1 VKSIAVKRKQN
12 HTQQV
17 KKRKRLKLEQG
28 KDEIVSSGGN
38 VVQLL
43 G

>member
-17 KKRKRLKLEQG
+17 KNRKQLKLEQG
-28 KDEIVSSGGN
+28 KDEIISTGGN
-38 VVQLL
+38 TGHLA
-43 G
+43 